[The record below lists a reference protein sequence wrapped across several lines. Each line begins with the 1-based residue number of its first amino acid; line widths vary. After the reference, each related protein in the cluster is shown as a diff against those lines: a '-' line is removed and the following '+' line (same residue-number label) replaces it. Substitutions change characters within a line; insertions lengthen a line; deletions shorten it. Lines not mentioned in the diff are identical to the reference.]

1 MHLKLFAFAS
11 LATVASAQS
20 VSSVL
25 TATPELSK
33 LTSLVTQFPDLV
45 KSLGEAKDIT
55 ILAPSNAAL
64 DTFTAN
70 ASATLKKYP
79 QLIESVL
86 TYHAL
91 QASVPAS
98 SFEATPA
105 FIPTFLT
112 TRVLTN
118 VTGGQVVEGFVKGK
132 TIEVVSGLGRVSK
145 VVKGVSTDCFLE
157 GKILI
162 LAGYQI

>member
-1 MHLKLFAFAS
+1 MHLKLVAFAS
-11 LATVASAQS
+11 LATLAAAQS
-20 VSSVL
+20 ISSVL
-25 TATPELSK
+25 TATPDLSK

-45 KSLGEAKDIT
+45 KFLANANDIT
-55 ILAPSNAAL
+55 ILAPSNAAI
-64 DTFTAN
+64 DTLLAN
-70 ASATLKKYP
+70 ATDILKKYP
-79 QLIESVL
+79 QLVKSVL

-91 QASVPAS
+91 QARVPAS

-112 TRVLTN
+112 TPALTN

-145 VVKGVSTDCFLE
+145 VVKGVSMDCFPQ
-157 GKILI
+157 GKIFI